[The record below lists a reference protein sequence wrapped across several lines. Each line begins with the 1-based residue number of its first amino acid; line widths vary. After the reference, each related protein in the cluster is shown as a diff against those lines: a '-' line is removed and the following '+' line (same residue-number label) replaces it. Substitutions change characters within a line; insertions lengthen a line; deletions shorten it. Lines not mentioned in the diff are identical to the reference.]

1 MKTIEIYITP
11 TIVIIM
17 IQIRKFY
24 ICWFILPRDG
34 NLDICH
40 FIIAKNII
48 VTPDGMCL
56 KKWFKLAK
64 LSEFRGENYVGIYV
78 GLRSAEE
85 KMVFFYQNWSH
96 LLWEKKL
103 FLWSKIFFEIQGWR
117 PRIWK
122 HFEITKEYPNFV
134 FTFFCFVFCS
144 KQKSGRWFLSTKS

>member
-85 KMVFFYQNWSH
+85 KMVFCYQNWSH
-96 LLWEKKL
+96 ILWEKIVLVIERNFWNWRITRTIFSNSERSEQYLLTECFCNL
-103 FLWSKIFFEIQGWR
+103 FLEVSHI
-117 PRIWK
+117 
-122 HFEITKEYPNFV
+122 
-134 FTFFCFVFCS
+134 
-144 KQKSGRWFLSTKS
+144 